1 MSRVGWVVFVALP
14 FSAELSTAI
23 SLASIVHALIQR
35 SRMHSC
41 VVLVLT
47 SLISFVW
54 EILRGSPLHT
64 GRAIACEEEEDLRRR
79 GEVRRG
85 GARKKGRS

>member
-1 MSRVGWVVFVALP
+1 MSRVGWFVFVALP

-35 SRMHSC
+35 SRIHSC

-54 EILRGSPLHT
+54 AILWGSPLHT
-64 GRAIACEEEEDLRRR
+64 GRAIACDEFSEFS
-79 GEVRRG
+79 EVSEISEFFG
-85 GARKKGRS
+85 FSEFF